1 MVQRLMFRRR
11 KSYSTASNKT
21 KVVRTPGGRLVMQF
35 LGKKGTVPVCGDTG
49 VKLSGIPALRPY
61 EYKSLAKRKR
71 TVSRA
76 YGGTLCASAVRQ
88 RILRAFL
95 VEEQKIVKAVQKE
108 RDVQE
113 AAEAAKA
120 KVAAKAKPVAKK
132 AAKPAA
138 KKAAA
143 GKAAVKK

>member
-88 RILRAFL
+88 RYVSFSRATTRCVQPGRPCSRS
-95 VEEQKIVKAVQKE
+95 VEWAICL
-108 RDVQE
+108 
-113 AAEAAKA
+113 
-120 KVAAKAKPVAKK
+120 
-132 AAKPAA
+132 PAP
-138 KKAAA
+138 
-143 GKAAVKK
+143 